1 MAYGVNVLLRICAS
15 RYHVLSPFG
24 LFTGKNK
31 RSGDSQVATRVKLF
45 HSIFAQRQAFCL
57 SLELYGRLS
66 LTLDNHEPL
75 MHCSTPIKH
84 GTCRNVEREFVMQ
97 QRGIVPLQWR
107 HNGRNGVTDHRPLD
121 CCARPI
127 TLPKWLAEHSLSL
140 LRARDRKRAQ
150 VLWHLFRAIYLK
162 RFTFHRCKMT
172 MCPILQPIR

>member
-15 RYHVLSPFG
+15 RYHVLSTFG

-84 GTCRNVEREFVMQ
+84 GITGLSIAVLDQSHYLSDWLNTVWVYSEQETE
-97 QRGIVPLQWR
+97 
-107 HNGRNGVTDHRPLD
+107 NGPRS
-121 CCARPI
+121 CC
-127 TLPKWLAEHSLSL
+127 
-140 LRARDRKRAQ
+140 
-150 VLWHLFRAIYLK
+150 IYLGQFIWK
-162 RFTFHRCKMT
+162 GSHSTVVKWPCALYCSRFVN
-172 MCPILQPIR
+172 